1 MDVLET
7 IIMRL
12 VKQSHLIIS
21 TLEPTNDTSSLLA
34 AKLSETEEKLKVV
47 TAELESAQSET
58 TNMTLLVKQS
68 EETVA
73 NLKCDI
79 DNQAAQTDLL
89 KTQVEHLQDSK
100 VECEKQIAEEKGCVR
115 TLTTT
120 LREKD
125 AHFFEHMQKISD
137 LQKQV
142 EALEGAHRLID
153 SEKETL
159 NKSARD
165 SENEVQ
171 ILIEEVTNL
180 KSELTALR
188 TENEALS
195 SEKTSSFKEKEKL
208 TQEVED
214 LRNKLTQVE
223 DNLTKTSE
231 DQMIDL
237 REQLRLAQGEH
248 QTAVVELD
256 QLRMDKDQV
265 SRNCYALVAK
275 TEQEVAKHQ
284 QELKKLRDTLTSLE
298 ADQSRL
304 TSELES
310 KTIELLDIETKMAHC
325 QNENETLSSD
335 VTDMKQTCAKLNS
348 EVDHQREEKTLM
360 KGALQEKE
368 EALQTLMATSDVMK
382 KNQDVLQN
390 DKQVLWLE
398 CKRLQLELET
408 ATAKCSEQELHIH
421 DLEKATTDIASTKEQ
436 ELQDGRQI
444 IADLKQHES
453 DLQKE
458 MKSAMDCLAQFM
470 GDSVDGSGSVN
481 MATMDL
487 RTQLEV
493 TFNDKQATI
502 HDLREKKCNIDAQLE
517 KQVAE
522 CEKKTQQCDQ
532 LKKEAVKLTSE
543 IDGYKRQVKVMQEQ
557 LDKVTAELSHVQTDA
572 ETKIKDVFEETQSSC
587 NSKIS
592 VLSAELESV
601 RAAVVAKETEVREV
615 REMFEQQL
623 SALKFQHSSEQML
636 HQTTL
641 KVGYG
646 VKIIIIVLL
655 TLTFVRYL
663 QVLKHTYLYFGNV
676 TGALIYSLKMLQETF
691 PVFTFDML

>member
-1 MDVLET
+1 
-7 IIMRL
+7 MRL

-79 DNQAAQTDLL
+79 NNQAAQTDLL

-265 SRNCYALVAK
+265 SSDCYALVAK
-275 TEQEVAKHQ
+275 LSKKSQNTSRNWRSYVTLWRHLKLTRAAWLQNLRARQENCWT
-284 QELKKLRDTLTSLE
+284 LKQKWLIVRMKMRHWAVTSRTWNRRVPSWILRSTISE
-298 ADQSRL
+298 RRRPWWRGPYRRRRRRCRL
-304 TSELES
+304 WWPRVTWWRR
-310 KTIELLDIETKMAHC
+310 TKMSCRTTNRFCGWNANVFNLIWKQLQ
-325 QNENETLSSD
+325 QN
-335 VTDMKQTCAKLNS
+335 
-348 EVDHQREEKTLM
+348 
-360 KGALQEKE
+360 
-368 EALQTLMATSDVMK
+368 
-382 KNQDVLQN
+382 
-390 DKQVLWLE
+390 
-398 CKRLQLELET
+398 
-408 ATAKCSEQELHIH
+408 
-421 DLEKATTDIASTKEQ
+421 
-436 ELQDGRQI
+436 
-444 IADLKQHES
+444 
-453 DLQKE
+453 
-458 MKSAMDCLAQFM
+458 
-470 GDSVDGSGSVN
+470 
-481 MATMDL
+481 
-487 RTQLEV
+487 
-493 TFNDKQATI
+493 
-502 HDLREKKCNIDAQLE
+502 
-517 KQVAE
+517 
-522 CEKKTQQCDQ
+522 
-532 LKKEAVKLTSE
+532 
-543 IDGYKRQVKVMQEQ
+543 
-557 LDKVTAELSHVQTDA
+557 
-572 ETKIKDVFEETQSSC
+572 
-587 NSKIS
+587 
-592 VLSAELESV
+592 
-601 RAAVVAKETEVREV
+601 AANR
-615 REMFEQQL
+615 
-623 SALKFQHSSEQML
+623 S
-636 HQTTL
+636 
-641 KVGYG
+641 Y
-646 VKIIIIVLL
+646 
-655 TLTFVRYL
+655 
-663 QVLKHTYLYFGNV
+663 
-676 TGALIYSLKMLQETF
+676 IYMT
-691 PVFTFDML
+691 